1 LKKFIGNVTVEKILI
16 FYFCFHALV
25 LNVNIVD
32 NLLFPKDLCRIDLL
46 YPEQI
51 MVAYSI
57 KDLENLSGVKAHT
70 LRIWE
75 KRYGIITPERTSTNI
90 RYYKE
95 EDLQKIL
102 NISLLN
108 RKGFKISK
116 IAELSNEELKA
127 KVAELTEVGT
137 AFEDQLDS
145 LMLAMFDLEESKFN
159 LILNHQIDSKGFEAT
174 MDDVVYPLLDKLSN
188 MWLAGSIKSVHE
200 NFVVGIIRRKI
211 IMAIENQKERE
222 NRDGKRFLLYLPEF
236 ETHELS
242 LLFLH
247 YVLLKQ
253 GIRVLNLGTNVS
265 IYDVIDAY
273 HIYRAEYIFT
283 IFNDSFSE
291 APLQPYLDEL
301 IRNCPESQ
309 ILISG
314 FQTTVQK
321 LERNPRLRVL
331 NSIDQVKQF
340 VRHLNSAPHLFKSEH

>member
-1 LKKFIGNVTVEKILI
+1 
-16 FYFCFHALV
+16 
-25 LNVNIVD
+25 
-32 NLLFPKDLCRIDLL
+32 
-46 YPEQI
+46 
-51 MVAYSI
+51 
-57 KDLENLSGVKAHT
+57 
-70 LRIWE
+70 
-75 KRYGIITPERTSTNI
+75 
-90 RYYKE
+90 
-95 EDLQKIL
+95 
-102 NISLLN
+102 
-108 RKGFKISK
+108 
-116 IAELSNEELKA
+116 
-127 KVAELTEVGT
+127 
-137 AFEDQLDS
+137 
-145 LMLAMFDLEESKFN
+145 MLAMFDLEESKFN